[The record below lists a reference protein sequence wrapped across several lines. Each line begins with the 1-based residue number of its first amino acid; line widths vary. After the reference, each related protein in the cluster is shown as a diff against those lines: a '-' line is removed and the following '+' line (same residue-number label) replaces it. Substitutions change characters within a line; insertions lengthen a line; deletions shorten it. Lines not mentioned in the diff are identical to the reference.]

1 MEDCF
6 EGIICFETLN
16 PPSHL
21 QSVDF
26 ITARDD
32 DDTEHDPEATASDCI
47 RSNLSPKSPILCK
60 PSVEAIEAAIRIA
73 NVDPQKTVRNIE
85 YIPHPNLEGSF
96 LLLFSIA
103 KQSFSIFFFFNIMD
117 CNRGYPFHFH
127 SQIFFDDSAR
137 NIASGKAAGLHT
149 VIVRAVQLNK
159 LVQINEPF
167 QRNKK

>member
-6 EGIICFETLN
+6 EGVICFETLN

-21 QSVDF
+21 QPVDF
-26 ITARDD
+26 ITAPDD
-32 DDTEHDPEATASDCI
+32 DDIEHAPEATATDCI
-47 RSNLSPKSPILCK
+47 GSNLSPKSPILCK

-85 YIPHPNLEGSF
+85 YIPYPNLEGSF
-96 LLLFSIA
+96 LFL
-103 KQSFSIFFFFNIMD
+103 FSIFFFFNIMD
-117 CNRGYPFHFH
+117 CNRGYPFPFH

-149 VIVRAVQLNK
+149 VIVRAVQLHK